1 MLWRT
6 GGVMPLIV
14 GSVTVVMSIA
24 SFGALYE
31 GLAFEA
37 QGVVSRAEIMDRSTR
52 RVRSN
57 DRTKTEYSVLFRY
70 DVEGHPRE
78 MRRKVSRRLYEE
90 SLVGTSR
97 RVRYLP
103 ERPDRVEF
111 QIGSTMESGRAMRWI
126 ALVLGVV
133 TLVLLWWKGGRAV
146 DAVRAR
152 KFGAQERVTVLDVSV
167 TRINTGR
174 LYRLKWVDQN
184 GVEGTSLASGKRNRY
199 EAYPPQSQVDIFRGA
214 KGRAWW
220 VGDVGPRAQA
230 GTVPSVAKS

>member
-6 GGVMPLIV
+6 GGVLPLIAGIATV
-14 GSVTVVMSIA
+14 IMSVA

-37 QGVVSRAEIMDRSTR
+37 RGVVTSAEIMDRSTR

-70 DVEGHPRE
+70 NVNESPME
-78 MRRKVSRRLYEE
+78 IQRKVSRHLYED
-90 SLVGTSR
+90 SLIGTSR
-97 RVRYLP
+97 EVRYLP
-103 ERPDRVEF
+103 DRPERVEF

-126 ALVLGVV
+126 ALVLGLV
-133 TLVLLWWKGGRAV
+133 TLVLLWWKGSRAV

-152 KFGAQERVTVLDVSV
+152 KFGTQERVTVIDVSV
-167 TRINTGR
+167 TRVKNGR
-174 LYRLKWVDQN
+174 SYRLKWVDQN
-184 GVEGTSLASGKRNRY
+184 GVEATSLSSSKRTRY
-199 EAYPPQSQVDIFRGA
+199 DAYPPQSQVDIFRGA

-220 VGDVGPRAQA
+220 VGDVGPRTQA
-230 GTVPSVAKS
+230 ETVPSVAKS